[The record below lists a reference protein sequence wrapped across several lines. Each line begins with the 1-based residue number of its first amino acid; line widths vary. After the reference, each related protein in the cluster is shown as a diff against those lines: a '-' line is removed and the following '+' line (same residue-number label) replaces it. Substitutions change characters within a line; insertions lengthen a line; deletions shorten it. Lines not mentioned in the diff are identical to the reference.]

1 MHKFLRLFPARIL
14 AGAAVGLLALAS
26 GCSYSHGAEPAPT
39 PSPCSDPAQATY
51 AAAISPIFDAH
62 CRECHGAKVYQT
74 LGGGND
80 YSDYKG
86 IKHQSA
92 SLITSCIEHQ
102 PGYNYMPKGKDQLS
116 ACDIARIKAWI
127 AAGQLDN

>member
-1 MHKFLRLFPARIL
+1 MRKFLLLFPARIL
-14 AGAAVGLLALAS
+14 AGATVGLLALAS
-26 GCSYSHGAEPAPT
+26 GCSYSHGSE
-39 PSPCSDPAQATY
+39 PSPCNDLAPATY
-51 AAAISPIFDAH
+51 AAVISPIFDAH
-62 CRECHGAKVYQT
+62 CRECHGAAVYQT

-80 YSDYKG
+80 YSNYKG

-92 SLITSCIEHQ
+92 SLIISCIEHQ
-102 PGYNYMPKGKDQLS
+102 AGYDYMPKGKDQIS